1 MNDIY
6 ALSVRIGMDTAGFS
20 TGASVVMRLF
30 SAIQRSAG
38 ITSGQV
44 DRLAHSLATFAAGA
58 ALTGVGVVIARFMD
72 NAIGK
77 AMTLQTIMMGVG
89 QTLTNAQGFR
99 LPAAQAAAGAEALRQ
114 QAIGLG
120 LTHQMSE
127 TDVMRIVR
135 SAMSAGMTTQPVL
148 KSILPGLAD
157 FAEVLK
163 LRRGYD
169 PAQSA
174 TVAAEFAHLFG
185 SWTAGTF
192 NPMTN
197 LLGRALAISPA
208 SPDAFLRLT
217 SQFSGTLRPLYGT
230 GTANK
235 QRLINDSIT
244 TAALESEMGQG
255 ARGGTQLA
263 RLVTQTIG
271 KLGLTNF
278 RASQSQGAMGDI
290 QRLTGVRFFDP
301 KTGDF
306 NGIANIV
313 RALAL
318 TEKDLN
324 NPRRAGMLFQS
335 AFGAVGARQ
344 AGLLGDPT
352 TAQRLTMLGNMLG
365 PNGLP
370 SLQSYQQ
377 ASNASPQGRF
387 NQAQANLNTAMTQFG
402 IEWMPIAARA
412 ANALAAFTA
421 NIIRF
426 TQQHPQ
432 ITKFIAGLVAVT
444 AAVAL
449 VVGPLLMLV
458 GLIGAASVGFEVL
471 GASFAAIATIGLA
484 PFLVGILA
492 VVAGL
497 TAITFV
503 IMNFGKIMH
512 EVGAGIHNLLVMLG
526 LIHAPAVPTQPKG
539 GLPPGGPAQGLTY
552 RNGHYEV
559 ATGNVWRYQDTATM
573 KWHDDGRYIPPKAGK
588 GGGGAVFNINVHPGA
603 VGPIH
608 VHGAAHHDEEK
619 LAAAVSRRIGDEL
632 VHSLTS
638 GAPSAFGLSP
648 VLSTPAPR

>member
-6 ALSVRIGMDTAGFS
+6 QLAVKLTLETTAFS
-20 TGASVVMRLF
+20 TGAGMVLRLF
-30 SAIQRSAG
+30 NSIQHSAG
-38 ITSGQV
+38 LTGSQIDKLS
-44 DRLAHSLATFAAGA
+44 RSLATFAGGA
-58 ALTGVGVVIARFMD
+58 ALTGVGVVIAGFMD
-72 NAIGK
+72 KAIGK

-89 QTLTNAQGFR
+89 QTLTDAQGFR
-99 LPAAQAAAGAEALRQ
+99 LPPRQAAAGAEALRQ

-127 TDVMRIVR
+127 TDGMRIVQA
-135 SAMSAGMTTQPVL
+135 AMSAGMTTQPVL
-148 KSILPGLAD
+148 KGILPGLAD

-174 TVAAEFAHLFG
+174 TISTEFAHLFAA
-185 SWTAGTF
+185 WTPATF

-235 QRLINDSIT
+235 NRLINDSIT

-255 ARGGTQLA
+255 SRGGTQLA
-263 RLVTQTIG
+263 RMVTQTIG

-278 RASQSQGAMGDI
+278 RASQSQGAMGAI
-290 QRLTGVRFFDP
+290 QRLTGVKFFDP

-318 TEKDLN
+318 TEKDLH
-324 NPRRAGMLFQS
+324 NPRKAGMLFQS

-352 TAQRLTMLGNMLG
+352 TAARLTVLGNMLG
-365 PNGLP
+365 SKGLP
-370 SLQSYQQ
+370 SLSSYQQ
-377 ASNASPQGRF
+377 ASNATTQGRF
-387 NQAQANLNTAMTQFG
+387 NQAQANMNTAMTQLG
-402 IEWMPIAARA
+402 ILWLPIATAG

-421 NIIRF
+421 NLIRF

-432 ITKFIAGLVAVT
+432 MTKFIAGFIAVT

-449 VVGPLLMLV
+449 VVGPLLMFV
-458 GLIGAASVGFEVL
+458 GLIGAASVGFSVL
-471 GASFAAIATIGLA
+471 GGVVAAIASVGLA
-484 PFLVGILA
+484 PFLLIILA
-492 VVAGL
+492 VGAALVG
-497 TAITFV
+497 ITLF

-512 EVGAGIHNLLVMLG
+512 EVGAGIHNLMVMLG
-526 LIHAPAVPTQPKG
+526 LAQAPAVPTVSKG
-539 GLPPGGPAQGLTY
+539 GAPAANQVQALQL
-552 RNGHYEV
+552 RHNHYEL
-559 ATGNVWRYQDTATM
+559 AKGNKWYYQDTRTN
-573 KWHDDGRYIPPKAGK
+573 KWIPDGKYTPGK
-588 GGGGAVFNINVHPGA
+588 GTGGGGYVAPGA
-603 VGPIH
+603 VVFHPGSI
-608 VHGAAHHDEEK
+608 VVNGATHHNEET
-619 LAAAVSRRIGDEL
+619 LAAAVSRRIGDER
-632 VHSLTS
+632 VHTLTS
-638 GAPSAFGLSP
+638 GAPSILGLSP
-648 VLSTPAPR
+648 VLNTPVAR